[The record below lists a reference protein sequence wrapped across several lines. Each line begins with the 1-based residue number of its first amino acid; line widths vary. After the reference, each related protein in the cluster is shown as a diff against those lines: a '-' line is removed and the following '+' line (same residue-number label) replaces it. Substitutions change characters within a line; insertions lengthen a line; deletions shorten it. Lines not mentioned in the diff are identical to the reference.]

1 MGKGYDNAEEFA
13 AILVTNVYL
22 SEKKRTQL
30 RANHGRGVLLDPDKF
45 LDSPRVPVPGARGL
59 LGIFRLRQP
68 RLFAALA
75 AIDRSIAAFNP
86 FRQFAEETIKARAAH
101 EAKMR
106 EFDRRS

>member
-30 RANHGRGVLLDPDKF
+30 RANHSHGVLSDPDKF
-45 LDSPRVPVPGARGL
+45 LDSPRVPVPGTRGL

-68 RLFAALA
+68 ELLAALA